1 MLLSSSDTRRR
12 LMHLFFLVYTC
23 RPERTG
29 FNMYAENTRPQLT
42 YILLVPCAHWN
53 ETKKITLCREM
64 CDLKPGVNMV
74 PTIYMMKCCAADK
87 IFNVNSGKIQISNY
101 FLIFH
106 ASIQIF
112 FLNTFLLLWFN
123 QANLLYQKRNFK
135 LFFLKNKL
143 KYLCKQGSCED
154 GLFNTSLVQVWRF
167 QSSSSQLDLEQEFS
181 PRPLSDTDLMICSSL
196 LTQEDCG
203 ELSRTILDPVLRPQ
217 EEFM

>member
-1 MLLSSSDTRRR
+1 MILSSSDTRRT

-29 FNMYAENTRPQLT
+29 FNMYAEHTRPQLT

-53 ETKKITLCREM
+53 ETKKLTLCREM

-112 FLNTFLLLWFN
+112 FLN
-123 QANLLYQKRNFK
+123 
-135 LFFLKNKL
+135 FFLKNKL